1 MRPIFY
7 ALPSDDQ
14 LHHLAEPQPKVQHLY
29 TRSPSA
35 RKQKRVNEIVAAY
48 DRHNAA
54 IDRLRKKHGIDEAN
68 QRSDDLN
75 VACCRLVEEI
85 DASTPVTFEGFRA
98 KAKVLV
104 NWLSLNGPG
113 DNEDGPSSAGAL
125 VRQLAAG

>member
-29 TRSPSA
+29 TRSASA

-85 DASTPVTFEGFRA
+85 DASMPVTFEGFRA
-98 KAKVLV
+98 
-104 NWLSLNGPG
+104 
-113 DNEDGPSSAGAL
+113 
-125 VRQLAAG
+125 RQRFW